1 MTEIIV
7 AIGLILVLEGL
18 LYALFPASMKRM
30 MSTALEQSDN
40 GLRQAG
46 LIAAIIG
53 VVIIY
58 LIK

>member
-7 AIGLILVLEGL
+7 AIGLVLVIEGL
-18 LYALFPASMKRM
+18 LYALFPASMKKM
-30 MSTALEQSDN
+30 MTVALKQPEA

-46 LIAAIIG
+46 LIAAAIG
-53 VVIIY
+53 VAIIY

>member
-7 AIGLILVLEGL
+7 ANGLVLVIEGL
-18 LYALFPASMKRM
+18 LYALFPASMKKM
-30 MSTALEQSDN
+30 MTVALQQPEA

-46 LIAAIIG
+46 LIAAVIG
-53 VVIIY
+53 VAIIY